1 MLRGEFRLDAGP
13 GGPGGN
19 DMDFGFSIPHRGP
32 LANAADQKRLAR
44 TGEQLG
50 YAALTVS
57 DHIVIPRDI
66 GSIYPYSET
75 GDFPGS
81 RSGEA
86 LEMIALLAF
95 LCGVTEKARL
105 ITSVMVLPHRNPV
118 LAAKQ
123 LATADLLSGGR
134 ITVGCGVGWMREEF
148 EAVGLPPFDERG
160 RVADE
165 YLRVFKAVW
174 TGDPASF
181 AGDYAN
187 FSNVS
192 TLPHPVQKPH
202 PPLWIGGESAPAL
215 RRVVALGDAWY
226 PIGNNPRAMLDSLER
241 YRARRDLLF
250 RIAGEARRDPS
261 TIGLAYSAPWHF
273 EQAADD
279 VEGGRRFL
287 TGSAGE
293 RAADLR
299 ALGELGVGCVFLNF
313 AARTVER
320 TEERLSRF
328 ADEVMP
334 LVS

>member
-1 MLRGEFRLDAGP
+1 
-13 GGPGGN
+13 
-19 DMDFGFSIPHRGP
+19 MDFGFSIPHRGP
-32 LANAADQKRLAR
+32 LANAGDQKRLAG
-44 TGEQLG
+44 TGERLG

-57 DHIVIPRDI
+57 DHIVIPRGI
-66 GSIYPYSET
+66 ESIYPYSET

-95 LCGVTEKARL
+95 LCGVTERARL
-105 ITSVMVLPHRNPV
+105 VTSVMVLPHRNPV

-134 ITVGCGVGWMREEF
+134 VTVGCGVGWMREEF

-181 AGDYAN
+181 AGEYAN

-202 PPLWIGGESAPAL
+202 PPLWIGGESRPAL

-250 RIAGEARRDPS
+250 RMAETAGRDPAA
-261 TIGLAYSAPWHF
+261 IGLAYSAPWHF
-273 EQAADD
+273 EEAADD
-279 VEGGRRFL
+279 GEGGRRFL
-287 TGSAGE
+287 TGNAEE

-299 ALGELGVGCVFLNF
+299 ALGALGVSCVFLNF
-313 AARTVER
+313 AARSVER
-320 TEERLSRF
+320 TEDRLSRF
-328 ADEVMP
+328 AEEVMP
-334 LVS
+334 LAGGRA